1 MKVYFAT
8 HATTTDNETK
18 ISSGWKDAE
27 LSELGVKQA
36 KEIGERFKDIKIDLI
51 CCSDLKRAI
60 NTVKI
65 AFKDNCPIIADKRL
79 RELNYGD
86 FNGKPSE
93 VVEPMKK
100 EHIKEPYPNGESYE
114 QAVARVQDFYKEL
127 REKYSDK
134 TILVVGHRAT
144 QYGLDTLVNGKT
156 IEECLSAPLKWQPYW
171 EYNLLTTC

>member
-1 MKVYFAT
+1 MKIYFAT

-65 AFKDNCPIIADKRL
+65 AFRDNYPIVADKRL

-100 EHIKEPYPNGESYE
+100 EHKKEPYPNGESYE
-114 QAVARVQDFYKEL
+114 EALARVQDFYREL
-127 REKYSDK
+127 REKHPDK
-134 TILVVGHRAT
+134 TVLVVGHRAT
-144 QYGLDTLVNGKT
+144 QYGLDTLAGGKT
-156 IEECLSAPLKWQPYW
+156 IEECLSVPFKWQPYW
-171 EYNLLTTC
+171 EYNL